1 MKQERKKRTGSQT
14 GTGKKHEADELNK
27 LLSAWLHSS
36 IRVMD
41 VRHIRLEPEEWLQP
55 YRLPTQ
61 AFVFVLQGSVRL
73 PADDQDDTRHSWY
86 VLHGSKGLELNMTP
100 SERGIEYV
108 IVLYKVASLS
118 GHTVYSLP
126 PVAHGFVPPYPVML
140 YQKLQLLEQA
150 WHDKDTLSKVQ
161 AQGRFYDFAYECMR
175 QLQEQKVRMPSRDM
189 VTQAIRFMQDHY
201 AESITLERLAGL
213 LECSPRHL
221 TRLFKKQTNCSPIMY
236 LIQLRM
242 DKAKELLRK
251 TDATLQDI
259 AASVGYPDVY
269 FFSRAFKKYTGVSPV
284 HYRDSLYSS
293 AFVRDTSLDNP
304 LSMSECSIDSIS
316 GALHTVIEDNNHYQ
330 NHDEGILQMNRNAKH
345 SMAFILLL
353 SFTLLLSA
361 CSGSSSPTATDGAS
375 QGNNNTST
383 EPTSQ
388 ERVLKDALG
397 HEVKVPAQ
405 PQRVLASYLED
416 HLVALGVKPVAQ
428 WSVGKNS
435 VQAYLQKELKDVPAI
450 ASDLPFEAVL
460 NFKPDLIIMD
470 SASMVEGDK
479 YNQYSKIAPTYVVG
493 SNMNNDWR
501 QELLTVG
508 EVLNK
513 SNEAKQA
520 LSNYDK
526 KAAEAKAKLSQTV
539 GQQTAAALWVTD
551 KNVYVV
557 NQNLSS
563 GDVLYKD
570 LGFKIPQVVQEISKT
585 AKANWSN
592 LSLEK
597 LAELDADYIFI
608 VNSKGVSKDEI
619 IKDPVWGGIPAV
631 KEGHIYDFG
640 KDSSWLYTGTIANGQ
655 MIDDVLKSVTP

>member
-1 MKQERKKRTGSQT
+1 MKQDRKKQAGSQS
-14 GTGKKHEADELNK
+14 GIGKEHEADELNR
-27 LLSAWLHSS
+27 LLSTWLHSS
-36 IRVMD
+36 IRIMD
-41 VRHIRLEPEEWLQP
+41 IRHIRLEPEELLQP
-55 YRLPTQ
+55 YRLPAQ
-61 AFVFVLQGSVRL
+61 AFILVLQGSVRL
-73 PADDQDDTRHSWY
+73 GGEWNDTAHSGY
-86 VLHGSKGLELNMTP
+86 ILHGSKGFELKISP
-100 SERGIEYV
+100 SNRGIEYFL
-108 IVLYKVASLS
+108 VLYKVTSLS
-118 GHTVYSLP
+118 GPAVHHLP
-126 PVAHGFVPPYPVML
+126 AIAHGFVPPYPVML
-140 YQKLQLLEQA
+140 YQKLQLLERTWQDRDA
-150 WHDKDTLSKVQ
+150 LSRVQ
-161 AQGRFYDFAYECMR
+161 AQSRFFDFAYEFMR
-175 QLQEQKVRMPSRDM
+175 QYQEQQTQIPARDT
-189 VTQAIRFMQDHY
+189 VTQAIRFMEVHY

-221 TRLFKKQTNCSPIMY
+221 TRLFKKQTDCSPITY
-236 LIQLRM
+236 LIRLRM

-259 AASVGYPDVY
+259 AVGVGYPDVY
-269 FFSRAFKKYTGVSPV
+269 FFSRAFKKYIGVSPV
-284 HYRDSLYSS
+284 HYRDSLHSS
-293 AFVRDTSLDNP
+293 AFVRDERLDNP
-304 LSMSECSIDSIS
+304 LPMSGCSIDSKS

-330 NHDEGILQMNRNAKH
+330 NYDEGILRMNRNARH

-361 CSGSSSPTATDGAS
+361 CSGTSSPAATEGTS
-375 QGNNNTST
+375 QGTNNTV
-383 EPTSQ
+383 EQASQ

-405 PQRVLASYLED
+405 PQRVIASYLED

-435 VQAYLQKELKDVPAI
+435 VQGYLQKELKDVPTI

-513 SNEAKQA
+513 SSEAKQA

-526 KAAEAKAKLSQTV
+526 KGAEAKAKLSQTV
-539 GQQTAAALWVTD
+539 GQKTAAALWVTD

-608 VNSKGVSKDEI
+608 VNSKNVSKEEI
-619 IKDPVWGGIPAV
+619 IKDPVWAGIPAV
-631 KEGHIYDFG
+631 KAGHVYDFG

-655 MIDDVLKSVTP
+655 MIDDVLKNVIQ

>member
-1 MKQERKKRTGSQT
+1 MKQDRQKQT
-14 GTGKKHEADELNK
+14 DSHSGMSKGKEADELNK
-27 LLSAWLHSS
+27 LLSVWLHSS

-41 VRHIRLEPEEWLQP
+41 VRHIRLEAEELVQL
-55 YRLPTQ
+55 YRLPAH
-61 AFVFVLQGSVRL
+61 AFVFMLQGSVHL
-73 PADDQDDTRHSWY
+73 DDDWKDASHSGY
-86 VLHGSKGLELNMTP
+86 VLHGSKGFELNIKP
-100 SERGIEYV
+100 SSCGIEY
-108 IVLYKVASLS
+108 ILVLYKATSLS
-118 GHTVYSLP
+118 GHTVYHQPSS
-126 PVAHGFVPPYPVML
+126 VYGFIPPYPAIL
-140 YQKLQLLEQA
+140 YQKLQLLADA
-150 WHDKDTLSKVQ
+150 WQDQEALSKVQ

-175 QLQEQKVRMPSRDM
+175 QSQEPQARTSTRD
-189 VTQAIRFMQDHY
+189 VVAQAIRFIQAHY

-221 TRLFKKQTNCSPIMY
+221 TRLFKKQTDSSPITY

-259 AASVGYPDVY
+259 AVSVGYSDVY

-293 AFVRDTSLDNP
+293 AFVSDMRLDNP
-304 LSMSECSIDSIS
+304 SSLSECSIDSIS
-316 GALHTVIEDNNHYQ
+316 DALHTGIEDNNHYQ
-330 NHDEGILQMNRNAKH
+330 NHDEGILQMNRNTKH
-345 SMAFILLL
+345 SMAFIVLL

-361 CSGSSSPTATDGAS
+361 CSGTSSPTATDGAS
-375 QGNNNTST
+375 QGNNNTSA
-383 EPTSQ
+383 EPASQ

-479 YNQYSKIAPTYVVG
+479 YDQYSKIAPTYVVG

-513 SNEAKQA
+513 SSEAKQA

-526 KAAEAKAKLSQTV
+526 KAAESKAKLSQTV
-539 GQQTAAALWVTD
+539 GQKTAAALWVTD

-597 LAELDADYIFI
+597 LAELNADYIFI
-608 VNSKGVSKDEI
+608 VNSKNVSKDEI
-619 IKDPVWGGIPAV
+619 IKDPVWAGIPAV
-631 KEGHIYDFG
+631 KEGHVYDFG
-640 KDSSWLYTGTIANGQ
+640 KDSSWLYTGTIANSQ
-655 MIDDVLKSVTP
+655 MIDDVLKNVMK